1 MKEKETVKGYKAFSP
16 GFYCEHDCN
25 RKQYYENSVAE
36 DEGANSCCSKG
47 VMHFCETPFD
57 CLDYY
62 PLITEGGKFTEFA
75 PVEALDEVLIDGNKR
90 ATKKLRIGAKLDFR
104 GFVKAGVD
112 VLIESTKPGLIKAV
126 AKNDN
131 GGNYA
136 KIGSSGDGARI
147 GSSGDGAQIGSIGD
161 GAQIGSS
168 GNYAQIGSSGYG
180 AKIGSSGNY
189 AKIGSSGYGAKIGSS
204 GNYAKIGSSGNY
216 AQIGSSGDGAKIG
229 SSGYCAK
236 IDASGKDSIASA
248 IGVNSIAKAALGCWI
263 VLAEHDKWNG
273 SYHPVKCVRAA
284 QVDGTTIK
292 PDTWYKLENGEFVEA
307 QDEE

>member
-16 GFYCEHDCN
+16 GFYCEHDGN

-62 PLITEGGKFTEFA
+62 PLITEDDKFTEFA

-90 ATKKLRIGAKLDFR
+90 ATKKLRIGAKLDFS

-112 VLIESTKPGLIKAV
+112 VLIESTKLGKINATTN
-126 AKNDN
+126 NDN
-131 GGNYA
+131 GRVGA
-136 KIGSSGDGARI
+136 KIGSSGV
-147 GSSGDGAQIGSIGD
+147 
-161 GAQIGSS
+161 
-168 GNYAQIGSSGYG
+168 G

-189 AKIGSSGYGAKIGSS
+189 AKI
-204 GNYAKIGSSGNY
+204 
-216 AQIGSSGDGAKIG
+216 
-229 SSGYCAK
+229 
-236 IDASGKDSIASA
+236 DASSKDSIASA
-248 IGVNSIAKAALGCWI
+248 IGVNSIAKAAAGCWI
-263 VLAEHDKWNG
+263 VLAEHDEWNG
-273 SYHPVKCVRAA
+273 SYYPVKCVRAA

-292 PDTWYKLENGEFVEA
+292 PDTWYKLENGEFVDVS
-307 QDEE
+307 DE

>member
-16 GFYCEHDCN
+16 GFYCEHDGN

-47 VMHFCETPFD
+47 VIRFCENPLD

-62 PLITEGGKFTEFA
+62 PLIADDGKFTEFA
-75 PVEALDEVLIDGNKR
+75 PVEALDEVYREGNKC
-90 ATKKLRIGAKLDFR
+90 ATKKLRIGAKLGFR

-112 VLIESTKPGLIKAV
+112 VLIESTKPGKINATSD
-126 AKNDN
+126 NDN
-131 GGNYA
+131 GG
-136 KIGSSGDGARI
+136 D
-147 GSSGDGAQIGSIGD
+147 
-161 GAQIGSS
+161 
-168 GNYAQIGSSGYG
+168 
-180 AKIGSSGNY
+180 Y

-204 GNYAKIGSSGNY
+204 GYGAQIGSSGDYAKIGSSGNGAKIGSSGDY
-216 AQIGSSGDGAKIG
+216 AQIGSSGYGAQ
-229 SSGYCAK
+229 
-236 IDASGKDSIASA
+236 IDASGKDSVVSA
-248 IGVNSIAKAALGCWI
+248 IGVNSITKAAAGCWI
-263 VLAEHDKWNG
+263 VLAEYDKWNG
-273 SYHPVKCVRAA
+273 SYYPVKCVRAA